1 MVDVWG
7 RAKRS
12 EVMSRIRSRGNRRT
26 ELALVSLMRAAGI
39 KGWRRHLALVGR
51 PDFVFRRERLV
62 VFVDGC
68 FWHGCSRCYRR
79 PKSNQ
84 RFWDEKVRAN
94 RQRDLRVARA
104 LRRAGWSVLRVWE
117 HQLLS
122 RPGVA
127 VRRIRRSLSRCC
139 AA

>member
-1 MVDVWG
+1 MADVCS

-117 HQLLS
+117 HQLIS